1 MARWQGSSCSSPF
14 VMFVS
19 PVSPEVEDRR
29 EFWMDEERVRIFP
42 DFGGGDRSLL
52 QSLFAQG
59 TQPELDLTDL
69 AQQVNK
75 GQVERM
81 VVSGE
86 EVKVYYK
93 DSREAAVTRKE
104 RNSDIVQTLVALGVP
119 SDKIMEVGIQ
129 VEKPSDWGSWLTI
142 LSGILPLIFVGA
154 LFYFLMRQAQGATA
168 RRFRLGKAVHGC
180 SRVINRR

>member
-1 MARWQGSSCSSPF
+1 MRNGF
-14 VMFVS
+14 VYFLILVA
-19 PVSPEVEDRR
+19 VIAL
-29 EFWMDEERVRIFP
+29 FF
-42 DFGGGDRSLL
+42 
-52 QSLFAQG
+52 SLFSPQG
-59 TQPELDLTDL
+59 VQQELDLTDL
-69 AQQVNK
+69 AQQVNN

-81 VVSGE
+81 IVSGE

-154 LFYFLMRQAQGATA
+154 LFYFLMRQAQGSNSQALS
-168 RRFRLGKAVHGC
+168 FGKKPCSDVHG
-180 SRVINRR
+180 